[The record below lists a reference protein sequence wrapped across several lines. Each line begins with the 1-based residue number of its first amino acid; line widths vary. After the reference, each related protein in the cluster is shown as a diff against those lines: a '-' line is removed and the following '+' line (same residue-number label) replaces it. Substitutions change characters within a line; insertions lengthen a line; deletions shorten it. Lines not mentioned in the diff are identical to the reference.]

1 LAGYERDIFKEEKDM
16 NKEFP
21 VADLQNQFLEKV
33 KKMEN
38 ELREQ
43 TGEEIVLIAYKH
55 NKQQI

>member
-1 LAGYERDIFKEEKDM
+1 M

-21 VADLQNQFLEKV
+21 VAALQDQFLEKV
-33 KKMEN
+33 KKMES

-55 NKQQI
+55 NKQQN

>member
-21 VADLQNQFLEKV
+21 VAALQDQFLDKV

-55 NKQQI
+55 NKQQN